1 MTLDPESARMARLY
15 QDRQMSIR
23 AVGAAC
29 SRPAKT
35 VHRRLVAARI
45 PRRAPGGGG
54 QRRRPTRLTPDQEQ
68 QMAYEYLRDE
78 VSLDSLGATY
88 EVSADTVA
96 RKLRARG
103 IQIRERGRTLSAPPR
118 SEPSAE
124 LLRLHHSGMPPRD
137 IAAQLGGTDAAEVA
151 RQLRGAR
158 LTPHRGRAIPS
169 GAALAAARAEA
180 GSVRALAKNLRV
192 SEKRLRAALEAAEA
206 DSIAAQ
212 QAPGAALPP
221 SPPDGGHCHP
231 KTRPARAA

>member
-1 MTLDPESARMARLY
+1 MARLY
-15 QDRQMSIR
+15 QERQMSIR

-54 QRRRPTRLTPDQEQ
+54 QRRRPTRLTPGQEQ
-68 QMAYEYLRDE
+68 QMAEEYVRDE

-88 EVSADTVA
+88 RVSADTVA
-96 RKLRARG
+96 RRLRARG
-103 IQIRERGRTLSAPPR
+103 IRIRERGRTLAALPR
-118 SEPSAE
+118 PKPSVE

-137 IAAQLGGTDAAEVA
+137 IAAQLGGTDPAEVA
-151 RQLRGAR
+151 RQLRGAG
-158 LTPHRGRAIPS
+158 LAPHRGRAIPS

-192 SEKRLRAALEAAEA
+192 SEKRLRTALDAAET

-212 QAPGAALPP
+212 HGSGPEMPASQ
-221 SPPDGGHCHP
+221 PDGERCHP
-231 KTRPARAA
+231 TTRPARAA